1 MLPSLF
7 SSLCLAAIAWWPEG
21 ASALTAIKSERPIPI
36 RQSALNLKSPHDRRA
51 FLVRQITVPTIAVVA
66 ATSLPTPHP
75 ALADTI
81 WLTDKGRPDVPPF
94 TGGADAG
101 KARFQLAIRDV
112 DILLDNYDA
121 LARSGGDTVRLYL
134 GTQGVKSNMFGIM
147 KVLKSLKEEADDIV
161 EYTEAMDEFE
171 IYLFQAE
178 GAAYQSMFVEHSS
191 AKGTPESVLKTAR
204 GDVVN
209 MRKFMSLLATQLN
222 VVEPTVAN
230 DDTFATEVR
239 QEIRGRSRGT

>member
-1 MLPSLF
+1 
-7 SSLCLAAIAWWPEG
+7 
-21 ASALTAIKSERPIPI
+21 
-36 RQSALNLKSPHDRRA
+36 
-51 FLVRQITVPTIAVVA
+51 
-66 ATSLPTPHP
+66 LPTPHP

-161 EYTEAMDEFE
+161 EYTEGKERI
-171 IYLFQAE
+171 IYLQILFLDPFNLILYT
-178 GAAYQSMFVEHSS
+178 YQQWMSSKSTYFRQREQHTKVCSWNTPLPREHQ
-191 AKGTPESVLKTAR
+191 KVY
-204 GDVVN
+204 
-209 MRKFMSLLATQLN
+209 
-222 VVEPTVAN
+222 
-230 DDTFATEVR
+230 
-239 QEIRGRSRGT
+239 